1 MRIRCLQH
9 TCGTINI
16 IILPCG
22 NIRACARRRQGQRRL
37 ERPYPSLPVDSRC
50 RAAAPSRARHTN
62 SLPGAVIRSHP
73 RCTALPKV
81 KVTAAQSGS
90 YCCPKWKLLL
100 PKVEVTA
107 AQSGS
112 YCCPKWKLLLPKVE
126 VRCLSAARLESA
138 NLNTLPKWKG
148 AIIKS
153 ICSQS
158 LNCGAHQ
165 RAAHYHAPCTP
176 PSPWRSASGLARPSA
191 GRLVGASPRGTV
203 RRSHLGAIRCNQWQS
218 VAISGNQKEPFRSH
232 QRQSEAISGNQWQ
245 SEGAI

>member
-37 ERPYPSLPVDSRC
+37 ERQYPSLSVDSRC
-50 RAAAPSRARHTN
+50 RAAAPFRSRHTN

-73 RCTALPKV
+73 RCTAAQSGI
-81 KVTAAQSGS
+81 TAAQSGS

-100 PKVEVTA
+100 PKVEVAAAQSGITA

-148 AIIKS
+148 AFAARALIAEPIKELLIIT
-153 ICSQS
+153 
-158 LNCGAHQ
+158 L
-165 RAAHYHAPCTP
+165 
-176 PSPWRSASGLARPSA
+176 LV
-191 GRLVGASPRGTV
+191 RLH
-203 RRSHLGAIRCNQWQS
+203 HLGDQR
-218 VAISGNQKEPFRSH
+218 VALRDRPPVASLER
-232 QRQSEAISGNQWQ
+232 RLEEL

>member
-1 MRIRCLQH
+1 MSTAHVRNYQYH
-9 TCGTINI
+9 HPTV
-16 IILPCG
+16 
-22 NIRACARRRQGQRRL
+22 RQ
-37 ERPYPSLPVDSRC
+37 YPSLCPSSSGT
-50 RAAAPSRARHTN
+50 APSRAAISEPVRRQ
-62 SLPGAVIRSHP
+62 SLPSRSAVSSTPHKFPSWRSHP
-73 RCTALPKV
+73 
-81 KVTAAQSGS
+81 QSS
-90 YCCPKWKLLL
+90 
-100 PKVEVTA
+100 EV
-107 AQSGS
+107 

-165 RAAHYHAPCTP
+165 RAAHYHNCGAHQSLNCGAHQRAAHYHAPCTP

-203 RRSHLGAIRCNQWQS
+203 RRSHLGAIRGKAISGNQWQS
-218 VAISGNQKEPFRSH
+218 VAIRRSH
-232 QRQSEAISGNQWQ
+232 LGAIRGNQRQSEAISGNQWQ
-245 SEGAI
+245 SGPHGVPAHMAFSCQ

>member
-81 KVTAAQSGS
+81 ELLLPKVEVTAAQSGS
-90 YCCPKWKLLL
+90 NCCPKWKLLL

-112 YCCPKWKLLLPKVE
+112 YCCQSGSYCCPKWKLLLPKWK
-126 VRCLSAARLESA
+126 LL
-138 NLNTLPKWKG
+138 LPKWKF
-148 AIIKS
+148 
-153 ICSQS
+153 
-158 LNCGAHQ
+158 
-165 RAAHYHAPCTP
+165 
-176 PSPWRSASGLARPSA
+176 
-191 GRLVGASPRGTV
+191 GASLRRGW
-203 RRSHLGAIRCNQWQS
+203 RAP
-218 VAISGNQKEPFRSH
+218 ISTRFRSGKEH
-232 QRQSEAISGNQWQ
+232 LQPEP
-245 SEGAI
+245 

>member
-1 MRIRCLQH
+1 MSTAHVRNYQYH
-9 TCGTINI
+9 HPTV
-16 IILPCG
+16 
-22 NIRACARRRQGQRRL
+22 RQ
-37 ERPYPSLPVDSRC
+37 YPSLCPSSSGT
-50 RAAAPSRARHTN
+50 APSRAAISEPARRQ
-62 SLPGAVIRSHP
+62 SLPSRSAVSSTPHKFPSWRSHP
-73 RCTALPKV
+73 QSSEVYCS
-81 KVTAAQSGS
+81 AQSGS

-165 RAAHYHAPCTP
+165 RAAHYHNCGAHQRALIAEPIKELLIIT
-176 PSPWRSASGLARPSA
+176 LLV
-191 GRLVGASPRGTV
+191 RLH
-203 RRSHLGAIRCNQWQS
+203 HLGDQR
-218 VAISGNQKEPFRSH
+218 VALRDRPPVASLER
-232 QRQSEAISGNQWQ
+232 RLEEL